1 VKLKDRVALVIGGAS
16 GLGRASAEAC
26 AEEGATI
33 VVADINEPGAE
44 EVVSGIREAGGSA
57 SAVGTDLASE
67 EAVKHAVQSAVREFG
82 RLDILITSAGADP
95 SRHEWHFAIDLYLKG
110 PFYACKYA
118 VREMERG
125 GGGAIVNI
133 ASVAGV
139 TGALATNVEGT
150 GYGCAKHG
158 VIGLT
163 KTIALTYAKRNI
175 RANAICPGYIRTAQ
189 TRSLYQT
196 EDAGQSLISETLRVP
211 MDRWGEPR
219 EIGKVA
225 AFLVSDDASYLT
237 GQPIIVDG
245 GIMAR

>member
-1 VKLKDRVALVIGGAS
+1 VEGEIN
-16 GLGRASAEAC
+16 EA
-26 AEEGATI
+26 GAT
-33 VVADINEPGAE
+33 
-44 EVVSGIREAGGSA
+44 EVVSGIHAAGGSA
-57 SAVGTDLASE
+57 SFVATDLTE
-67 EAVKHAVQSAVREFG
+67 EQAVKHAVQSTVREFG

-95 SRHEWHFAIDLYLKG
+95 AQHEWHFAIDLYLKG

-118 VREMERG
+118 VHEMERG

-139 TGALATNVEGT
+139 TGALAKSVEGT

-163 KTIALTYAKRNI
+163 KTIALTYAKQNI

-189 TRSLYQT
+189 TRSMHET
-196 EDAGQSLISETLRVP
+196 EDAGRSLISETLRVP
-211 MDRWGEPR
+211 LDRWGEPR

-225 AFLVSDDASYLT
+225 AFLVSDDASYIT

-245 GIMAR
+245 GLMAR